1 MIRYLLAPYER
12 LTRFWVWW
20 QGFYAGPLLH
30 VLFTSVFATAGF
42 AYGFAQG
49 HIPVVPPEIA
59 WVLSAGVA
67 LAALMEVYLN
77 DGLHRLG
84 IRTFI
89 PRVRFV
95 NSMFN
100 EGKLRFD
107 RSIGHYKRL
116 LQYLTVFGR
125 NRMYYAPLHITIVLG
140 TVLIYDFLYLKSG
153 YHWIYIQT
161 AAVALPIHLQ
171 FLFVTGDLHM
181 GKYRS
186 LVKRQ
191 LFLLGYEP
199 PNQYAISLK
208 FKFLSVMFVI
218 ALSDYILISLLRSEV
233 AKSSGGYA
241 YIIGFSLFSLALL
254 MLLTVL
260 HFSTIFMSIKE
271 LQLAAMSLQDGHDPD
286 FYSRTSDQELA
297 NLSAGFFHAA
307 QKVLNYRRDLE
318 HQIREA
324 TAHLSAA
331 NEELKAKDHEIQTE
345 LDFAAE
351 IQKDMIPQAHPPWN
365 AVQFGII
372 FKPMQKVSGD
382 FLNVF
387 KKGDSVF
394 VLLADVSGHG
404 VPAALITMAA
414 NDAFGLAIRNS
425 DSPAA
430 IFRDVNAQLS
440 EQIKTQDYLTAFLVR
455 IDERLRITYANAS
468 HQKALHYKRKANTI
482 EAYDTNGLF
491 IGAMADATETY
502 EEKQSR
508 LHFGDLLILY
518 TDGITEQVNAAG
530 EEFGHARLQEI
541 IFRYHDLPVQELAD
555 KIYHEMK
562 TFAGNVRIRDDVSL
576 LALSVHPQYRQF
588 IEMFNET
595 VKSMK
600 RKMLDES
607 SRMLEELWRLYP
619 EFPAL
624 PLLSARIYY
633 QLKEYA
639 IAEKHVKVHL
649 EKNPG
654 DLRATQLLAAIALK
668 TGNRT
673 RAANLVNRLS
683 KANADDKITR
693 HLHRKLQ

>member
-1 MIRYLLAPYER
+1 MRYLILPYER

-30 VLFTSVFATAGF
+30 VLFTSVIATAGF

-49 HIPVVPPEIA
+49 HIPIVPPDIA
-59 WVLSAGVA
+59 WVLGAGVA

-84 IRTFI
+84 IRTFV

-95 NSMFN
+95 NGMFDN
-100 EGKLRFD
+100 GKLRFD
-107 RSIGHYKRL
+107 KSIGHYKRL
-116 LQYLTVFGR
+116 LNYLTVYGR
-125 NRMYYAPLHITIVLG
+125 NRMYYAPLHIVIVVG
-140 TVLIYDFLYLKSG
+140 TVLVYDFIYLKSG

-161 AAVALPIHLQ
+161 AIVALPIHLQ

-297 NLSAGFFHAA
+297 TLSAGFFHAA

-351 IQKDMIPQAHPPWN
+351 IQKDMIPHTHPPWQ
-365 AVQFGII
+365 AIQFGII

-382 FLNVF
+382 FLNIY
-387 KKGDSVF
+387 KKDNAIF
-394 VLLADVSGHG
+394 ALLADVSGHG

-430 IFRDVNAQLS
+430 VFRDVNKQLS

-455 IDERLRITYANAS
+455 IDERLHMTYANAS
-468 HQKALHYKRKANTI
+468 HQKALHFRRKFNTI
-482 EAYDTNGLF
+482 ESYDTNGLF
-491 IGAMADATETY
+491 IGAMPDATDTY

-508 LHFGDLLILY
+508 LQYGDLLVLF
-518 TDGITEQVNAAG
+518 TDGITEQVNPAG
-530 EEFGHARLQEI
+530 EEFGQARLQELVL
-541 IFRYHDLPVQELAD
+541 RYHELPVQKLAD
-555 KIYHEMK
+555 KILEELLA
-562 TFAGNVRIRDDVSL
+562 FAAGTRIRDDVSL
-576 LALSVHPQYRQF
+576 LALSVHPQYKQF
-588 IEMFNET
+588 IETFNET
-595 VKSMK
+595 VKAMK
-600 RKMLDES
+600 RKMLQDS
-607 SRMLEELWRLYP
+607 SNLLEQLWRMYP

-624 PLLSARIYY
+624 PFLSARIYY

-639 IAEKHVKVHL
+639 LAEKHVKLHL
-649 EKNPG
+649 EKFPA
-654 DLRATQLLAAIALK
+654 DVRATQLLAAIALK
-668 TGNRT
+668 SGNRS
-673 RAANLVNRLS
+673 RAANLVNRLN

-693 HLHRKLQ
+693 HLLKKLQ